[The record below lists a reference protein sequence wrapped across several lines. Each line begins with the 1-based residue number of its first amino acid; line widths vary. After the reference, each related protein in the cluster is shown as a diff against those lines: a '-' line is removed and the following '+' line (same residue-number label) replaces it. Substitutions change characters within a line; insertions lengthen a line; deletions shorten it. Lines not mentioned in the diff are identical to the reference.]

1 MVLDRD
7 RALVALSA
15 QGVIRRTVPLE
26 GMAMTPVQFV
36 VIAFAASM
44 PTADLDTICQGAKL
58 AALPGDDQTS
68 TVQGCLRDEKTARDD
83 LRQKWSHFS
92 ADAHETCAVPKGVAF
107 SYVELLTCLEM
118 QPGSAFNSPPMPA
131 SDLNAPDATRPKP

>member
-1 MVLDRD
+1 
-7 RALVALSA
+7 
-15 QGVIRRTVPLE
+15 
-26 GMAMTPVQFV
+26 MTPVQF

-44 PTADLDTICQGAKL
+44 PTADLDTICQGSKL

-68 TVQGCLRDEKTARDD
+68 AFQGCLRDEKAARDD

-92 ADAHETCAVPKGVAF
+92 ANAQETCAVPKGVAF

-118 QPGSAFNSPPMPA
+118 QPGAPSNRPSMPDA
-131 SDLNAPDATRPKP
+131 LDATRPKP